1 MKPVLFCSFLLAFLS
16 FSCKP
21 KPLDNLK
28 HVARQAEENKVKRVS
43 RAQLATETQRV
54 ADSVLTLVLSARQEA
69 FMAEVKTDTLCSFAD
84 YLPYRAFQE
93 KYQGRAEVVWQKAD
107 VQKLNAEMA
116 EIRKF
121 NNQLPENK
129 EGFPATFQ
137 TQTDTVLYVREIA
150 DGQQLC
156 SSIPANNGF
165 WVFRLPKQKLVEIM
179 TVKVKPKPAK
189 GPNW

>member
-1 MKPVLFCSFLLAFLS
+1 MKQVLFCSILLAFLS

-43 RAQLATETQRV
+43 RTQLAQETQRIS
-54 ADSVLTLVLSARQEA
+54 DSVLTLVLSERQQQ
-69 FMAEVKTDTLCSFAD
+69 FMGEVKADTLCRFDHYVAYRQFQD
-84 YLPYRAFQE
+84 RYL
-93 KYQGRAEVVWQKAD
+93 GRAYVVNQPAD
-107 VQKLNAEMA
+107 VQKLNAEIA
-116 EIRKF
+116 EMRKF

-129 EGFPATFQ
+129 EGFPAAFQ
-137 TQTDTVLYVREIA
+137 TQTDTVFYVRA
-150 DGQQLC
+150 VAAGQQLC
-156 SSIPANNGF
+156 SAIPAEGF
-165 WVFRLPKQKLVEIM
+165 WVFRFPKQKLVEIM

>member
-1 MKPVLFCSFLLAFLS
+1 MKQVLFCSILLAFLS

-43 RAQLATETQRV
+43 RTQLASEMQRV
-54 ADSVLTLVLSARQEA
+54 SDSVLTLVLSERQQQ
-69 FMAEVKTDTLCSFAD
+69 FMGKVKADTLCSFRN
-84 YLPYRAFQE
+84 YLAYRQFQD
-93 KYQGRAEVVWQKAD
+93 KYLGRAYVVNQPAN
-107 VQKLNAEMA
+107 VQKLNAEIADM
-116 EIRKF
+116 RKF

-129 EGFPATFQ
+129 EGFPAAFQ
-137 TQTDTVLYVREIA
+137 TQADTVFYVRAIA
-150 DGQQLC
+150 AGQQLC
-156 SSIPANNGF
+156 SAIPAEGF
-165 WVFRLPKQKLVEIM
+165 WVFRFPKQKLVEIM